1 MKLGGSLK
9 WMICIGSDIPQNIL
23 NEIQCIMNV
32 KIVRL
37 YGMKELIGPVLMTN
51 MDCLHKPEL
60 VTLKVGETDYIIKEV
75 PIPDKY
81 IQ

>member
-60 VTLKVGETDYIIKEV
+60 VTLKVGETD
-75 PIPDKY
+75 
-81 IQ
+81 